1 MQVQI
6 IFLVV
11 ALFALGTMIPR
22 IDQRPWQGEFV
33 LFTDSK
39 QPINVIYRI
48 WATWRMERLNLKK
61 KELRQRFE
69 VLRGNS
75 PRRQT
80 KRIL

>member
-6 IFLVV
+6 TFLIV

-22 IDQRPWQGEFV
+22 IDQRPWQGGFV
-33 LFTDSK
+33 LFADSQ
-39 QPINVIYRI
+39 QPIKVIYRI
-48 WATWRMERLNLKK
+48 WATWRLERTNHHRVLA
-61 KELRQRFE
+61 QHFQ